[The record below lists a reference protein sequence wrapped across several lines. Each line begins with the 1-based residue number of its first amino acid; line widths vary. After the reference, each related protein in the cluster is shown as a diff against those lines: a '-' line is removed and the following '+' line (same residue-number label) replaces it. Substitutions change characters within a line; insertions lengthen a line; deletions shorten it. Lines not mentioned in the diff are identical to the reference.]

1 VPKGILS
8 RSKKITSMSLSAFEG
23 TKIQVLVENEG
34 RINYGSLINDFKVSS
49 YLPALCVIPT
59 DFVV

>member
-8 RSKKITSMSLSAFEG
+8 RSKKITSMYLLVFEG

-49 YLPALCVIPT
+49 ELHSVDVTAN

>member
-8 RSKKITSMSLSAFEG
+8 RSKKITSIYLSVFEG

-34 RINYGSLINDFKVSS
+34 RINYGSFINDFKVSS
-49 YLPALCVIPT
+49 EVHSVNVTAN

>member
-8 RSKKITSMSLSAFEG
+8 RSKKITSLSLSVLEG

-49 YLPALCVIPT
+49 
-59 DFVV
+59 